1 MFNVEYI
8 KCETRNDKYC
18 FSVFN
23 ILKQLLATDDTDLF
37 EKVKIALQQASMWQV
52 REKVRFF
59 FTQIFIFID
68 IIFC

>member
-37 EKVKIALQQASMWQV
+37 EKVKNYVFVNTSLLL
-52 REKVRFF
+52 KFYL
-59 FTQIFIFID
+59 
-68 IIFC
+68 IITLN